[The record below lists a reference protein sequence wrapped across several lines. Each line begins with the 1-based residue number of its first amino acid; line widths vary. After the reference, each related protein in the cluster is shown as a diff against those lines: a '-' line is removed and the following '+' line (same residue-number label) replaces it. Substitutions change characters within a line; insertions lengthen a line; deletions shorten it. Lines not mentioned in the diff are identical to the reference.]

1 MEGQSHFRIFKL
13 LRFIIVC
20 NHKKPKN
27 VKDICSNTY
36 NVSTRRPSKFSA
48 HRIYLLDHQVILGT
62 LPFQPLWTTVQ
73 NLKALNSFICLCMC
87 AHVCA
92 LACAHTHRHMF
103 ACVWKSQYGYQELLL
118 SFHYKE
124 SVHPMFPCGK
134 NSLNVPFLI
143 EPFIIFS
150 DKSK

>member
-1 MEGQSHFRIFKL
+1 MYNIYFAITRN
-13 LRFIIVC
+13 LRMS
-20 NHKKPKN
+20 K
-27 VKDICSNTY
+27 TY
-36 NVSTRRPSKFSA
+36 VVIHTMSALVDQASSA
-48 HRIYLLDHQVILGT
+48 HRIYLLDHQVIIGT
-62 LPFQPLWTTVQ
+62 LPFLPLWTTVQ
-73 NLKALNSFICLCMC
+73 NLKALNSFIYLCMC

-103 ACVWKSQYGYQELLL
+103 ACVWKSEYGYQELLL

-143 EPFIIFS
+143 EPFIIFFWQ
-150 DKSK
+150 K